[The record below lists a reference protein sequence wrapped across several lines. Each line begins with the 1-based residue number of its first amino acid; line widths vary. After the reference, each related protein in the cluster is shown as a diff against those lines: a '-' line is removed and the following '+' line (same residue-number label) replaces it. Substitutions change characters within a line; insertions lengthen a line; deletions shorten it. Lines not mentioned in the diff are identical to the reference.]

1 MLRQYEDN
9 DYSPL
14 NKILK
19 QEQNAQI
26 ANRIRNIKAI
36 VNTKSPAIFNKT
48 LKRQTKSQEQKDLS
62 K

>member
-14 NKILK
+14 NKLLK

-36 VNTKSPAIFNKT
+36 VNTKSPSIFNKT
-48 LKRQTKSQEQKDLS
+48 LKRQNKSQEQKDLS

>member
-14 NKILK
+14 NKLLK
-19 QEQNAQI
+19 HEQNAQI

-36 VNTKSPAIFNKT
+36 VNTKSPSIFNKT
-48 LKRQTKSQEQKDLS
+48 LKRQNKSQEQKDLS

>member
-1 MLRQYEDN
+1 MLRQYEEN

-19 QEQNAQI
+19 KEQNAQI
-26 ANRIRNIKAI
+26 ANRIRNIKAT
-36 VNTKSPAIFNKT
+36 VNTKSPSIFNKT
-48 LKRQTKSQEQKDLS
+48 LKRQNRSQEHKDLS

>member
-14 NKILK
+14 NKLLK

-26 ANRIRNIKAI
+26 ANRIRNMKAI
-36 VNTKSPAIFNKT
+36 VNTKSPSIFNKT
-48 LKRQTKSQEQKDLS
+48 LKRQNKSQEQKDLS

>member
-14 NKILK
+14 NKLLK
-19 QEQNAQI
+19 QEQNALI
-26 ANRIRNIKAI
+26 ANRIKNIKAT
-36 VNTKSPAIFNKT
+36 VNTNSPSIFNKT
-48 LKRQTKSQEQKDLS
+48 LKRQNKSQEQKDLS

>member
-9 DYSPL
+9 EYSPL
-14 NKILK
+14 NKLLK

-26 ANRIRNIKAI
+26 ANRIRNMKAI
-36 VNTKSPAIFNKT
+36 VNTKSPTIFNKT
-48 LKRQTKSQEQKDLS
+48 LKRQNKSQEQKDLS

>member
-1 MLRQYEDN
+1 MLRQYEDS

-14 NKILK
+14 NKLLK

-36 VNTKSPAIFNKT
+36 VNTKSPSIFNKT
-48 LKRQTKSQEQKDLS
+48 LKRHNKSQEQKDLS

>member
-1 MLRQYEDN
+1 MLKQYEDN

-36 VNTKSPAIFNKT
+36 VNTKSPSIFNKT
-48 LKRQTKSQEQKDLS
+48 LRRQNKSQEQKDLS

>member
-36 VNTKSPAIFNKT
+36 VNTKSPSIFNKT
-48 LKRQTKSQEQKDLS
+48 LRRQNKSQEQKDLS

>member
-1 MLRQYEDN
+1 MLRQYEDS

-14 NKILK
+14 NKLLK

-36 VNTKSPAIFNKT
+36 VNTKSPSIFNKT
-48 LKRQTKSQEQKDLS
+48 LKRQNKSQEQKDLS

>member
-1 MLRQYEDN
+1 MLRQYEDS

-14 NKILK
+14 NKLLK

-26 ANRIRNIKAI
+26 ANRIRNMKAI
-36 VNTKSPAIFNKT
+36 VNTKSPSIFNKT
-48 LKRQTKSQEQKDLS
+48 LKRQNKSQEQKDLS